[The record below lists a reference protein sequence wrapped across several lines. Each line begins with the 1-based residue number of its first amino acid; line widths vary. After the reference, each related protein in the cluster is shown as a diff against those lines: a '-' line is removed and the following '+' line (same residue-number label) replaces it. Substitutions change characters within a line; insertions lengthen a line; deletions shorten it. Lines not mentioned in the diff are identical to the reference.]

1 MQTHPSMNHAEG
13 FSLRAVI
20 FANGPLSDPHSAR
33 SLLQPDD
40 LVIAADGGAR
50 HCLALGLTPAVV
62 IGDFDSL
69 QKSELKALRGM
80 GSKLV
85 RHPHNK
91 DQTDLELAIRHAL
104 TSSSKEI
111 LILGAI
117 GNRWDQTLA
126 NLLLPAS
133 TDLPDTRIWLVDGP
147 SRATIIRAGG
157 SLQFDGQ
164 PGDVVS
170 LVPLAGSALGITTQ
184 GLEYPLHAET
194 LTLGSTRGISNVM
207 LGKSASVEL
216 ENGILAIFIIGASAI
231 KDT

>member
-1 MQTHPSMNHAEG
+1 M
-13 FSLRAVI
+13 RALI
-20 FANGPLSDPHSAR
+20 FANGPLADPQSAR

-40 LVIAADGGAR
+40 LVIAANGGAR
-50 HCLALGLTPAVV
+50 HCLALGLKPDVV

-69 QKSELKALRGM
+69 HEPELKALRRA

-85 RHPHNK
+85 RHPPSK
-91 DQTDLELAIRHAL
+91 DQTDLELALRHAL
-104 TSSSKEI
+104 TSGSKEI

-126 NLLLPAS
+126 NLLLPVS
-133 TDLPDTRIWLVDGP
+133 TDLPDTRIWLVDGA

-170 LVPLAGSALGITTQ
+170 LVPLGGSALGITTQ

-194 LTLGSTRGISNVM
+194 LAFGSTRGISNVM

-216 ENGILAIFIIGASAI
+216 ENGILAIFIIGASATR
-231 KDT
+231 DT